1 MTAPYIGGCQCG
13 QIRYEIR
20 AEPLTLYA
28 CHCKECQK
36 QSSSAFGMSMPVPH
50 DAVVILQGQPKRWRR
65 VSDSGRE
72 ISCLFCDECGTRL
85 FHSPARNPKI
95 TNVKPGT
102 LDDTSWLKPVGNL
115 WTRSSQKWIV
125 LSEQMLNYEA
135 QPSDFTQLFERF
147 QTEQHS
153 IMWNPEDYAKNSD
166 AQLKWARE
174 LRQNLNLQGDESV
187 LDVGC
192 GDGKITADFSTALK
206 GRVVGVDSSPEMI
219 AYATHTYAVT
229 QYPNL
234 SFACVDAR
242 SLDFDREFD
251 LCFSNA
257 TLHWVDNHQAFLNG
271 ASRALRSGGRLVIS
285 CGGQENASDILQVFS
300 EVVASQ
306 HWKDY
311 FDAFH
316 NPYFF
321 YGDQDYALWL
331 EKAGFNVEQL
341 ELVPKDMTHSGKE
354 GLAGWIRTTWMP
366 FTHCV
371 PESKR
376 DNFIAHFVETYLE
389 RIPLDQN
396 GLAHVR
402 MVRLEV
408 NALKP

>member
-1 MTAPYIGGCQCG
+1 
-13 QIRYEIR
+13 
-20 AEPLTLYA
+20 
-28 CHCKECQK
+28 
-36 QSSSAFGMSMPVPH
+36 
-50 DAVVILQGQPKRWRR
+50 
-65 VSDSGRE
+65 
-72 ISCLFCDECGTRL
+72 
-85 FHSPARNPKI
+85 
-95 TNVKPGT
+95 
-102 LDDTSWLKPVGNL
+102 
-115 WTRSSQKWIV
+115 
-125 LSEQMLNYEA
+125 
-135 QPSDFTQLFERF
+135 
-147 QTEQHS
+147 
-153 IMWNPEDYAKNSD
+153 MWNPEDYAKNSD

-192 GDGKITADFSTALK
+192 GDGKITADFSTALPK

-219 AYATHTYAVT
+219 VYATRTYAVT

-271 ASRALRSGGRLVIS
+271 ASRALQSGGRLVIS
-285 CGGQENASDILQVFS
+285 CGGQGNASDILQVFS
-300 EVVASQ
+300 KVVASQ
-306 HWKDY
+306 HWKNY
-311 FDAFH
+311 FDVFH

-321 YGDQDYALWL
+321 YEDQDYALWL
-331 EKAGFNVEQL
+331 EKAGFNVKQL

-366 FTHCV
+366 FTHRI
-371 PESKR
+371 PGHER
-376 DNFIAHFVETYLE
+376 DNFIADFVERYLE
-389 RIPLDQN
+389 RFPLDDN

>member
-1 MTAPYIGGCQCG
+1 
-13 QIRYEIR
+13 
-20 AEPLTLYA
+20 
-28 CHCKECQK
+28 
-36 QSSSAFGMSMPVPH
+36 
-50 DAVVILQGQPKRWRR
+50 
-65 VSDSGRE
+65 
-72 ISCLFCDECGTRL
+72 
-85 FHSPARNPKI
+85 
-95 TNVKPGT
+95 
-102 LDDTSWLKPVGNL
+102 
-115 WTRSSQKWIV
+115 
-125 LSEQMLNYEA
+125 
-135 QPSDFTQLFERF
+135 
-147 QTEQHS
+147 
-153 IMWNPEDYAKNSD
+153 MWNPEDYAKNSD

-192 GDGKITADFSTALK
+192 GDGKITADFSTALPK
-206 GRVVGVDSSPEMI
+206 GQVVGVDSSPEMI
-219 AYATHTYAVT
+219 VYATRTYAVT

-234 SFACVDAR
+234 SFACIDAR

-285 CGGQENASDILQVFS
+285 CGGQGNASDILQVFS

-306 HWKDY
+306 HWQNY

-321 YGDQDYALWL
+321 YGEQDYALWL
-331 EKAGFNVEQL
+331 EKAGFNVKQL

-366 FTHCV
+366 FTQSIPGH
-371 PESKR
+371 ER
-376 DNFIAHFVETYLE
+376 DNFIADFVERYLE
-389 RIPLDQN
+389 RFPLDDN